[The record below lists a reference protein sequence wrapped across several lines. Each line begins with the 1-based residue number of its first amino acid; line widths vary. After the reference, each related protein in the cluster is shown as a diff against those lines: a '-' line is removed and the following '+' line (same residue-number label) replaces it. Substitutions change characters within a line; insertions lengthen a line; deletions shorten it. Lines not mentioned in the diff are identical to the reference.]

1 VRGAA
6 WRRGAQKTRLP
17 FWNEIGVISGEHSNP
32 NQVGGPLRRWVIG
45 VEYVVELRGRARGR
59 GDSRGRFWQRRRTVG
74 SMPHRGKG
82 QTQSPCAGWKPL
94 QGSAATMS
102 QAGLQA
108 RAGSPDPLRGTRQV
122 SVEFVHRRAPP
133 RAVPRL
139 RGVLASPKVVS
150 RARRWSPVRA
160 PLSLRL
166 AAHKPTAQWPP
177 APPSTALEAPALGQL
192 CLRSASAVTRWFK
205 IPKGPKKRARTRT
218 AQTQMVQPPTTAS
231 PRSPG
236 GSARRQATT
245 TAL

>member
-1 VRGAA
+1 
-6 WRRGAQKTRLP
+6 
-17 FWNEIGVISGEHSNP
+17 
-32 NQVGGPLRRWVIG
+32 
-45 VEYVVELRGRARGR
+45 
-59 GDSRGRFWQRRRTVG
+59 
-74 SMPHRGKG
+74 M
-82 QTQSPCAGWKPL
+82 
-94 QGSAATMS
+94 
-102 QAGLQA
+102 
-108 RAGSPDPLRGTRQV
+108 
-122 SVEFVHRRAPP
+122 
-133 RAVPRL
+133 VPRL
-139 RGVLASPKVVS
+139 FPLLNSEVSARVSLKCPCSTWSGPSPTPGAACCSLSRLHQTFLPRPRRHLPWRWVRGVLASPKVVS

>member
-1 VRGAA
+1 VEIAGDGFGSGAA
-6 WRRGAQKTRLP
+6 PLGRCR
-17 FWNEIGVISGEHSNP
+17 IGEKAKHNHP
-32 NQVGGPLRRWVIG
+32 AL
-45 VEYVVELRGRARGR
+45 
-59 GDSRGRFWQRRRTVG
+59 
-74 SMPHRGKG
+74 
-82 QTQSPCAGWKPL
+82 
-94 QGSAATMS
+94 
-102 QAGLQA
+102 
-108 RAGSPDPLRGTRQV
+108 AGSHCRDPRRPCPRLGSKPVPAPRTRYEV
-122 SVEFVHRRAPP
+122 RDRSPSNLFTAAPRRAPCL
-133 RAVPRL
+133 RL

>member
-1 VRGAA
+1 MWVC
-6 WRRGAQKTRLP
+6 
-17 FWNEIGVISGEHSNP
+17 ISS
-32 NQVGGPLRRWVIG
+32 LC
-45 VEYVVELRGRARGR
+45 
-59 GDSRGRFWQRRRTVG
+59 
-74 SMPHRGKG
+74 
-82 QTQSPCAGWKPL
+82 TQSCTQCTPVTTLSIGLPL
-94 QGSAATMS
+94 HVCMC
-102 QAGLQA
+102 
-108 RAGSPDPLRGTRQV
+108 RQFILNCHAENHTFEHLLNT
-122 SVEFVHRRAPP
+122 S
-133 RAVPRL
+133 L

>member
-1 VRGAA
+1 MTGVTRTRVAISWRCRFPACWARFRLRSTIRDSRRRVSAAVAGARSA
-6 WRRGAQKTRLP
+6 YPRAFA
-17 FWNEIGVISGEHSNP
+17 FWSWTLDFAVVSTVG
-32 NQVGGPLRRWVIG
+32 VGG
-45 VEYVVELRGRARGR
+45 
-59 GDSRGRFWQRRRTVG
+59 VG
-74 SMPHRGKG
+74 S
-82 QTQSPCAGWKPL
+82 CLCCVAI
-94 QGSAATMS
+94 
-102 QAGLQA
+102 
-108 RAGSPDPLRGTRQV
+108 
-122 SVEFVHRRAPP
+122 
-133 RAVPRL
+133 

>member
-1 VRGAA
+1 M
-6 WRRGAQKTRLP
+6 
-17 FWNEIGVISGEHSNP
+17 
-32 NQVGGPLRRWVIG
+32 IG

-133 RAVPRL
+133 RAVPEIRL
-139 RGVLASPKVVS
+139 NLTGTFCQYNLLPTTPPLPRTPFLKTPRPTTIDNTHTILSAAQGVAITNVTPSPL
-150 RARRWSPVRA
+150 P
-160 PLSLRL
+160 PL
-166 AAHKPTAQWPP
+166 PP
-177 APPSTALEAPALGQL
+177 GQL
-192 CLRSASAVTRWFK
+192 
-205 IPKGPKKRARTRT
+205 
-218 AQTQMVQPPTTAS
+218 
-231 PRSPG
+231 
-236 GSARRQATT
+236 
-245 TAL
+245 

>member
-1 VRGAA
+1 MSS
-6 WRRGAQKTRLP
+6 TR
-17 FWNEIGVISGEHSNP
+17 SS
-32 NQVGGPLRRWVIG
+32 
-45 VEYVVELRGRARGR
+45 
-59 GDSRGRFWQRRRTVG
+59 
-74 SMPHRGKG
+74 
-82 QTQSPCAGWKPL
+82 
-94 QGSAATMS
+94 
-102 QAGLQA
+102 A
-108 RAGSPDPLRGTRQV
+108 RAAPCTASAVRYQHHPVPTKQTRCFLTPPLLV
-122 SVEFVHRRAPP
+122 SQYRVLRT
-133 RAVPRL
+133 AVASLPAI